1 MDLLSKI
8 GSYDFLVEPFH
19 CDFSNHIFLGH
30 LGNHLLNAADF
41 HSNERGYG
49 MDYLNTVHK
58 TWVLSRFVMELD
70 EMPLAYDRITVDT
83 WVENVMKFFTSR
95 NYAIRDNSGKH
106 YYGYGRSI
114 WAMIDTDTRQPVDI
128 LAERDGLITKY
139 IETDEPCPIEPFK
152 RVKLSKAVECRR
164 IVETRYS
171 DVDVNGHINSVK
183 YIEHIL
189 DLWTLDFYRT
199 NRLQRF
205 DIAYVAESHCGDRL
219 HLFVEEVAEGE
230 FCVQV
235 MKQTPESDAGQKA
248 DGELKEVCRCKI
260 KFVAK

>member
-49 MDYLNTVHK
+49 LDYLNMVHK

-95 NYAIRDNSGKH
+95 NYAIRDKSGKH
-106 YYGYGRSI
+106 YGYGRSI

-152 RVKLSKAVECRR
+152 RVKLSNAAECRR

-171 DVDVNGHINSVK
+171 DVDVNGHVNSVK

-189 DLWTLDFYRT
+189 DLWGLDFYRT

-219 HLFVEEVAEGE
+219 HLFVEEVAVGE

-235 MKQTPESDAGQKA
+235 MKQTPEGDAGQKA

>member
-49 MDYLNTVHK
+49 MDYLNMVHK

-95 NYAIRDNSGKH
+95 NYAIRDKSGKH
-106 YYGYGRSI
+106 YGYGRSI

-152 RVKLSKAVECRR
+152 RVKLSKAAECRR

-235 MKQTPESDAGQKA
+235 MKQTPEGDAGQKA

>member
-70 EMPLAYDRITVDT
+70 EIPLAYDRITVDT

-95 NYAIRDNSGKH
+95 NYAIRDKSGKH
-106 YYGYGRSI
+106 YGYGRSI

-128 LAERDGLITKY
+128 LVERDGLITKY

-152 RVKLSKAVECRR
+152 RVKLSKAAECRR

-189 DLWTLDFYRT
+189 DLWTLNFYRT

-205 DIAYVAESHCGDRL
+205 DIAYVAESHCGDSL

-248 DGELKEVCRCKI
+248 DAELKEVCRCKI

>member
-1 MDLLSKI
+1 MEILSKI

-19 CDFSNHIFLGH
+19 CDFSHQIFLGH

-58 TWVLSRFVMELD
+58 TWVLSRFVMQLD
-70 EMPLAYDRITVDT
+70 EMPIAYDRITVDT

-95 NYAIRDNSGKH
+95 NFAIRGENGKH
-106 YYGYGRSI
+106 YGYGRSI

-128 LAERDGLITKY
+128 LAERDGIITSY
-139 IETDEPCPIEPFK
+139 IEQDKPCPIEPFQ
-152 RVKLSKAVECRR
+152 RVKLSKEGAVCRR

-189 DLWTLDFYRT
+189 DLWDIDFYAKH
-199 NRLQRF
+199 RLQRF
-205 DIAYVAESHCGDRL
+205 DIAYTAESHCGDRL
-219 HLFVEEVAEGE
+219 HLMVEEVAPCE

-235 MKQTPESDAGQKA
+235 MKQTPDSGD
-248 DGELKEVCRCKI
+248 ELKEACRCKVR
-260 KFVAK
+260 FVER

>member
-1 MDLLSKI
+1 MNLLSKI
-8 GSYDFLVEPFH
+8 GSYDLLVEPFH

-70 EMPLAYDRITVDT
+70 EMPVAYDRIT
-83 WVENVMKFFTSR
+83 
-95 NYAIRDNSGKH
+95 
-106 YYGYGRSI
+106 
-114 WAMIDTDTRQPVDI
+114 IDTDTRQPVDI
-128 LAERDGLITKY
+128 LAERDGIITQY
-139 IETDEPCPIEPFK
+139 IETDEPCPIEPFQ
-152 RVKLSKAVECRR
+152 RVKLSKNGAECRR

-189 DLWTLDFYRT
+189 NLWGLDFYKT
-199 NRLQRF
+199 NRLKRF
-205 DIAYVAESHCGDRL
+205 DIAYVAESHYGDLL
-219 HLFVEEVAEGE
+219 HLYVEEVAAGE
-230 FCVQV
+230 
-235 MKQTPESDAGQKA
+235 
-248 DGELKEVCRCKI
+248 ELKEVCRCKV

>member
-1 MDLLSKI
+1 MNLLSKI

-70 EMPLAYDRITVDT
+70 EMPVAYDRITVDT

-95 NYAIRDNSGKH
+95 NYAIRDKSGKR
-106 YYGYGRSI
+106 YGYGRSI

-128 LAERDGLITKY
+128 LAERDGIITQY
-139 IETDEPCPIEPFK
+139 IETDEPCPIEPFQ
-152 RVKLSKAVECRR
+152 RVKLSKNGAECRR

-183 YIEHIL
+183 YIEHVV
-189 DLWTLDFYRT
+189 DLWPVDWFHTHRIA
-199 NRLQRF
+199 RF
-205 DIAYVAESHCGDRL
+205 EIAYVAEAHGGDTL
-219 HLFVEEVAEGE
+219 HFYREETAPDEY
-230 FCVQV
+230 CVRIV
-235 MKQTPESDAGQKA
+235 KQESEDADKV
-248 DGELKEVCRCKI
+248 EVCRSKV
-260 KFVAK
+260 KFVKE

>member
-1 MDLLSKI
+1 MNILSKV

-19 CDFSNHIFLGH
+19 CDFAKRIFLGH

-58 TWVLSRFVMELD
+58 TWVLSRFVMEMSR
-70 EMPLAYDRITVDT
+70 MPVAYDRITVDT
-83 WVENVMKFFTSR
+83 WVEGVMRFFTSR
-95 NYAIRDNSGKH
+95 NFAITGGDGQVC
-106 YYGYGRSI
+106 GYGRSI

-128 LAERDGLITKY
+128 MAERDGLIMQY
-139 IETDEPCPIEPFK
+139 VETDKPCPIEPFRRVRIGANAVCK
-152 RVKLSKAVECRR
+152 RVVD
-164 IVETRYS
+164 TYYS

-189 DLWTLDFYRT
+189 NLWDTDFYRCH
-199 NRLQRF
+199 RLQRF

-219 HLFVEEVAEGE
+219 HLVVDSPAEGE
-230 FCVQV
+230 YCVQV
-235 MKQTPESDAGQKA
+235 LKQTPDNGT
-248 DGELKEVCRCKI
+248 ELKEVCRCKV
-260 KFVAK
+260 KFVKE

>member
-1 MDLLSKI
+1 MNLLSKI

-41 HSNERGYG
+41 HINERGYC

-58 TWVLSRFVMELD
+58 TLVLSRFVMELD
-70 EMPLAYDRITVDT
+70 EMPVAYDRITVDT

-95 NYAIRDNSGKH
+95 NYAIRDKSGKR
-106 YYGYGRSI
+106 YGYGRSI

-128 LAERDGLITKY
+128 LAERDGIITQY
-139 IETDEPCPIEPFK
+139 IETDEPCPIEPFQ
-152 RVKLSKAVECRR
+152 RVKLSKNGAECRR

-189 DLWTLDFYRT
+189 DLWPLSWYKSHPLK
-199 NRLQRF
+199 RLE
-205 DIAYVAESHCGDRL
+205 IAYVSEGHQGDILNFYTEAERGLERKVSVVRQG
-219 HLFVEEVAEGE
+219 G
-230 FCVQV
+230 
-235 MKQTPESDAGQKA
+235 
-248 DGELKEVCRCKI
+248 GELCRASMT
-260 KFVAK
+260 FF

>member
-70 EMPLAYDRITVDT
+70 EMPQAYDRITVDT
-83 WVENVMKFFTSR
+83 WVEGVMKFFTSR
-95 NYAIRDNSGKH
+95 NFAIRGANGKH
-106 YYGYGRSI
+106 YGYGRSI

-128 LAERDGLITKY
+128 LAEREGLITQY

-152 RVKLSKAVECRR
+152 RVKLSKNAECRR
-164 IVETRYS
+164 IVETHYS

-189 DLWTLDFYRT
+189 NLWSIDFYRKH
-199 NRLQRF
+199 RLQRF
-205 DIAYVAESHCGDRL
+205 DIAYVAESHCGDLL
-219 HLFVEEVAEGE
+219 HLFVEEVAERE
-230 FCVQV
+230 FCVLV
-235 MKQTPESDAGQKA
+235 MRQTPENEA
-248 DGELKEVCRCKI
+248 ELKEVCRCKI
-260 KFVAK
+260 AFVAK

>member
-70 EMPLAYDRITVDT
+70 EMPIAYDRITVDT

-95 NYAIRDNSGKH
+95 NYAIRDKSGKH
-106 YYGYGRSI
+106 YGYGRSI

-128 LAERDGLITKY
+128 LAERDGLITNY

-152 RVKLSKAVECRR
+152 RVKLSKAAECRR

-189 DLWTLDFYRT
+189 DLWGLDFYRT

-219 HLFVEEVAEGE
+219 HLFVEEVADGE

-235 MKQTPESDAGQKA
+235 MKQTPEGDAGQKA
-248 DGELKEVCRCKI
+248 DAELKEVCRCKI

>member
-1 MDLLSKI
+1 MNLLSKV

-19 CDFSNHIFLGH
+19 CDFSNRIFLGH

-58 TWVLSRFVMELD
+58 TWVLSRFVMEM
-70 EMPLAYDRITVDT
+70 EKMPKAYDHITVDT
-83 WVENVMKFFTSR
+83 WVEGVMRFFTSR
-95 NYAIRDNSGKH
+95 NYAIRDTQGECL
-106 YYGYGRSI
+106 GYGRSI

-139 IETDEPCPIEPFK
+139 IETDKPCPIQPFQ
-152 RVKLSKAVECRR
+152 RVKLSKEACCLRV
-164 IVETRYS
+164 VDTHYS

-189 DLWTLDFYRT
+189 DLWDLDFYRH

-205 DIAYVAESHCGDRL
+205 DIAYVAESHCGDKL
-219 HLFVEEVAEGE
+219 HLFVDEAGEGE

-235 MKQTPESDAGQKA
+235 MKQTTEDASD
-248 DGELKEVCRCKI
+248 LKEVCRCKV
-260 KFVAK
+260 KFVKE